1 MAEKRVLVPMT
12 AMVPE
17 DRKTTCLE
25 WVVTLLGVVVVF
37 GAMWLMQR

>member
-17 DRKTTCLE
+17 EHKTTCLE
-25 WVVTLLGVVVVF
+25 WFVTVIGIVAVF